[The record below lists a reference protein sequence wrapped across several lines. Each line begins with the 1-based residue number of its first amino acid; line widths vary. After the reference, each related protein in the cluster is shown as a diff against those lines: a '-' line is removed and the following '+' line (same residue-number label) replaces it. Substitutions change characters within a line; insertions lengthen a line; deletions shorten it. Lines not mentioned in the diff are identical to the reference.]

1 MDGMSQKLEQVQAEV
16 NKVIKGK
23 ADVVKKVLAAVIA
36 GGHILMEDIP
46 GVGKTDDSDSDINV
60 EK

>member
-1 MDGMSQKLEQVQAEV
+1 MKEKLDNIQQEV
-16 NKVIKGK
+16 NKVVKGK

-46 GVGKTDDSDSDINV
+46 
-60 EK
+60 

>member
-23 ADVVKKVLAAVIA
+23 EDVVKKMII
-36 GGHILMEDIP
+36 GRNCPIIQ
-46 GVGKTDDSDSDINV
+46 NV
-60 EK
+60 P

>member
-23 ADVVKKVLAAVIA
+23 ADVVKKEIR
-36 GGHILMEDIP
+36 
-46 GVGKTDDSDSDINV
+46 S
-60 EK
+60 